1 MSEGGVSVEPLPI
14 EPLGRGVLTGTGS
27 CEDGPTAR
35 FSADGDHAPMVRE
48 EGQRGAEVDL
58 RHLKRVARGLPE
70 GDPVRQLIEGEPDSL
85 PLPVLAAKA
94 DSWVLLLLRRG
105 D

>member
-1 MSEGGVSVEPLPI
+1 MSQAAPTESIRHAWGLAGWTGDQPPDAEGLPREDPSAEPIVSN
-14 EPLGRGVLTGTGS
+14 
-27 CEDGPTAR
+27 CEA
-35 FSADGDHAPMVRE
+35 
-48 EGQRGAEVDL
+48 DL
-58 RHLKRVARGLPE
+58 RRLKHVVMDLPE
-70 GDPVRQLIEGEPDSL
+70 GDPVRQLIEGEPDFL

>member
-1 MSEGGVSVEPLPI
+1 MSEAA
-14 EPLGRGVLTGTGS
+14 
-27 CEDGPTAR
+27 PTEFVR
-35 FSADGDHAPMVRE
+35 DPWGLADGAGEQPPDAEDWPRE
-48 EGQRGAEVDL
+48 SPSAESIVPHPEADL
-58 RHLKRVARGLPE
+58 RRLKHVIRALPE
-70 GDPVRQLIEGEPDSL
+70 GDPVRQLIEGEPDFL